1 MTTETSTITTIS
13 GRVEETPQLSK
24 PSRRNRNRPEVRTS
38 FAVRHSNGKW
48 DLSTTVS
55 ASNDVAESIV
65 GSIHR
70 GDLVAITGTLKSRTV
85 IAPDGRL
92 STYSVLYAES
102 IIKFAPRVV
111 E

>member
-55 ASNDVAESIV
+55 ASNDVA